1 MKKMFHYTACGLD
14 NVWLESG
21 FTSKETKYGPAFA
34 VQDADQLHKLLAIKL
49 IDKPCR
55 LAGQEFRFLRTQL
68 GLSQESLAKLFD
80 VSENAVS
87 LWERKNTVPAA
98 YDQWLRMSLLAK
110 FEGKTKLTDAIKR
123 IRTVQQLSHH
133 QIIVKG
139 GAGHRTLKLSDNK
152 PAMPA

>member
-21 FTSKETKYGPAFA
+21 FASKETKYGPAFA

-110 FEGKTKLTDAIKR
+110 FEGKTKLADAIQR
-123 IRTVQQLSHH
+123 IQSVQALVPHKWLVKALKDKRTVTVVS
-133 QIIVKG
+133 I
-139 GAGHRTLKLSDNK
+139 
-152 PAMPA
+152 